1 MGVPGGGNLEKIHDF
16 PPECSQ
22 NEAKMKVE
30 SKECKKIRMRRGKN
44 DILVIKKPNQK
55 ENGVEILIPFIK
67 DYILKIP
74 EKENTITVK
83 WRNEF

>member
-1 MGVPGGGNLEKIHDF
+1 M
-16 PPECSQ
+16 
-22 NEAKMKVE
+22 
-30 SKECKKIRMRRGKN
+30 
-44 DILVIKKPNQK
+44 IKKPNQK